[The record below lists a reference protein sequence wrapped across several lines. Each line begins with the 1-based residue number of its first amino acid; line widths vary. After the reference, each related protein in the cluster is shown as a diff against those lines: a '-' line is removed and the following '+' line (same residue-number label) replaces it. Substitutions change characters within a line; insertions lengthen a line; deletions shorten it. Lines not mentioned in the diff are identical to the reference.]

1 MTIKEIKFSERIA
14 IQLIALSKEWEQE
27 NSCYGY
33 RRNNSDDLKN
43 KRIFVA
49 ADGDLICGYL
59 FGHNATTEKDTSIYK
74 SGTEYFEIDELY
86 VKSQYRNC
94 GIGKKLFQYTEKA
107 VSPDVKIMMLTTA
120 TKNFRAILHFYID
133 ELGMDF
139 WSARLFKKIK

>member
-59 FGHNATTEKDTSIYK
+59 FGHNATTEKDTSIYM
-74 SGTEYFEIDELY
+74 
-86 VKSQYRNC
+86 V
-94 GIGKKLFQYTEKA
+94 
-107 VSPDVKIMMLTTA
+107 
-120 TKNFRAILHFYID
+120 
-133 ELGMDF
+133 
-139 WSARLFKKIK
+139 

>member
-49 ADGDLICGYL
+49 ADGDLIIYSVIMQQPRKIL
-59 FGHNATTEKDTSIYK
+59 QFINRVLNILKLTSCTLNRNI
-74 SGTEYFEIDELY
+74 EIAGS
-86 VKSQYRNC
+86 VKSCFNIQKRQC
-94 GIGKKLFQYTEKA
+94 HPT
-107 VSPDVKIMMLTTA
+107 LT
-120 TKNFRAILHFYID
+120 L
-133 ELGMDF
+133 
-139 WSARLFKKIK
+139 